1 MYGCDVLDHHPL
13 SLLIVVVMYGCD
25 VLDHHPLSL
34 LIVVVMSIISKNK
47 EKMYY

>member
-1 MYGCDVLDHHPL
+1 MGASNTCFSANLNREMRWLDGP
-13 SLLIVVVMYGCD
+13 D
-25 VLDHHPLSL
+25 DLDLPLSL